1 MDLSKIKLIEFFK
14 PKNWMSVIRAFINS
28 DVYQAHIIEQI
39 MFRRIECKPCVDA
52 GSCLHCGCSMS
63 GKVPK
68 WADLQAECS
77 DGKWG
82 KVMSKEAWE
91 KYKKEY
97 NINFSITYKF

>member
-63 GKVPK
+63 GKVPNG
-68 WADLQAECS
+68 QI
-77 DGKWG
+77 
-82 KVMSKEAWE
+82 
-91 KYKKEY
+91 YKRNVLMVNGERL
-97 NINFSITYKF
+97 

>member
-77 DGKWG
+77 DGIGEYVKKG
-82 KVMSKEAWE
+82 ENKDKAE
-91 KYKKEY
+91 YKAAE
-97 NINFSITYKF
+97 